1 MLAMPPN
8 EQVSSRQQ
16 LARCQVFCCPKPWL
30 LNVSRKILVL
40 ICILNPLA
48 TVGTAGLVNLV
59 FSDSF
64 FCKALFGFNLP
75 IMASFKKGIN
85 CSSLTRVIIRL
96 FHKFN
101 DSIMVAVRDRK
112 SCYQN
117 SCG

>member
-1 MLAMPPN
+1 MLVMPPN

-16 LARCQVFCCPKPWL
+16 VARCQLFCCPKPWL

-64 FCKALFGFNLP
+64 FLQSAIWF
-75 IMASFKKGIN
+75 
-85 CSSLTRVIIRL
+85 
-96 FHKFN
+96 
-101 DSIMVAVRDRK
+101 
-112 SCYQN
+112 
-117 SCG
+117 